1 MFNIWDREPYYRPER
16 SDFTTINTT
25 MYQSPQP
32 VKGETW
38 YIKVA
43 DSKALTKAVI
53 TDVTA
58 HTVEYKTLGD
68 YTFRYCKTDVQ
79 FVEKV
84 YQ

>member
-16 SDFTTINTT
+16 GNFTTITT
-25 MYQSPQP
+25 TYSVPQP

-38 YIKVA
+38 YIKLP
-43 DSKALTKAVI
+43 DTKALTRAVI

-58 HTVEYKTLGD
+58 HTVEYKTVGD
-68 YTFRYCKTDVQ
+68 YTYRYCKTDVE
-79 FVEKV
+79 FIEKV